1 MRWQPSLFN
10 FGGPEMRPE
19 PNFPVKPDQFVG
31 RRQHIEAFRD
41 ALQQGLTAGR
51 TSSFAIL
58 GDWGIGKSS
67 LLLKLSAVCAEPAFA
82 ILPILFSAPTDIHD
96 YMHFAESLLDKF
108 GDALLAVPNLEARLR
123 AELRNW
129 RFKRLNLGAVGL
141 ERRSRHLFL
150 SSGSSLLRH
159 KLKEAWGHFFVP
171 AKLNGAIFFLDD
183 LQNISISK
191 SDLALTIRDQ
201 FQFLGIEGMNYSVC
215 FSAKPDYF
223 AETKALAEP
232 AVRFYTKIYLEPFTF
247 EETIE
252 YTRSVFGALPE
263 TTATIGAWLYEKT
276 LGHPYFLAFVCKR
289 LSTQKGQT
297 HPHKLGAIWPAI
309 FDQLG
314 REKFRSDISQL
325 SVKELALAQQ
335 FASLAERDTPA
346 HHLTGKV
353 HGEHI
358 ARLVEKGML
367 IRIGRGRYK
376 LYHPLFR
383 EFLRQTQ

>member
-1 MRWQPSLFN
+1 
-10 FGGPEMRPE
+10 MRPE
-19 PNFPVKPDQFVG
+19 PNFPAKPDQFVG
-31 RRQHIEAFRD
+31 RRQQIEVFRD
-41 ALQQGLTAGR
+41 ALQQGLAAGR

-67 LLLKLSAVCAEPAFA
+67 LLLKFAAVCAEPEFA
-82 ILPILFSAPTDIHD
+82 LLPVLFSASTDIHD
-96 YMHFAESLLDKF
+96 YMRLAESLLDKF
-108 GDALLAVPNLEARLR
+108 GDALLTIPNLEARLR

-129 RFKRLNLGAVGL
+129 RLKRLNLGAVGL
-141 ERRSRHLFL
+141 ERRSQHLFL

-159 KLKEAWGHFFVP
+159 KLKEAWGHFFLP
-171 AKLNGAIFFLDD
+171 AQLNGAIFFLDD

-263 TTATIGAWLYEKT
+263 TTATIAAWLYEKT
-276 LGHPYFLAFVCKR
+276 LGHPYFLAFVC
-289 LSTQKGQT
+289 
-297 HPHKLGAIWPAI
+297 
-309 FDQLG
+309 
-314 REKFRSDISQL
+314 
-325 SVKELALAQQ
+325 
-335 FASLAERDTPA
+335 
-346 HHLTGKV
+346 
-353 HGEHI
+353 
-358 ARLVEKGML
+358 
-367 IRIGRGRYK
+367 
-376 LYHPLFR
+376 
-383 EFLRQTQ
+383 